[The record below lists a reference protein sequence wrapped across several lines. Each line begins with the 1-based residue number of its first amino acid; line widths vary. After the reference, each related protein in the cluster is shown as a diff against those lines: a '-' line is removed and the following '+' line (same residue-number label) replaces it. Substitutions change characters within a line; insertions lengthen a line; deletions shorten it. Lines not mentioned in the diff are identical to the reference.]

1 MKKLRIMV
9 MVFFAALMSF
19 AGDLQDGSLTLAS
32 VTTNTV
38 TLDSGTIDLTGE
50 IKTIVIDVTNTDPFD
65 LDITDAFTGAVIY
78 SANDVAADLTL
89 VPRLA
94 VTGTA
99 GTSLS
104 FINDTATNVLYAPVS
119 VLGINVTAGAATGGT
134 NSVTIKVVVDKN
146 P

>member
-1 MKKLRIMV
+1 MKKQMIMMLV
-9 MVFFAALMSF
+9 LLVGLMAF
-19 AGDLQDGSLTLAS
+19 GADLQDGSLTLAS
-32 VTTNTV
+32 VTTNAV

-50 IKTIVIDVTNTDPFD
+50 IKTIVIDVTNADPFD
-65 LDITDAFTGAVIY
+65 LDITDAFTGAVIF
-78 SANDVAADLTL
+78 SADDVAADVTL

-119 VLGINVTAGAATGGT
+119 VLGINVTAGAATAGT